1 MRLNVRFWKLAQKQ
15 ISKENGPSL
24 KKKKK
29 RLFSCFEGENIHC
42 EICGILGKAKFDVI
56 ISKVTTSTASNFIK
70 NWITR

>member
-1 MRLNVRFWKLAQKQ
+1 MAPN
-15 ISKENGPSL
+15 L